1 MIKEKKPSSL
11 KTAKRKDLIFY
22 IIMIAFPV
30 LQFLVMYVYVNIN
43 SIMLAFQEFN
53 RESNQFEF
61 IGFEN
66 IVKVIDEFSTSY
78 TMQHAFNNSLL
89 VWFLCTIISLP
100 LALLFSYFLYKK
112 FPFEKLF
119 KFSLF
124 LPSMISGIVTVIIY
138 TYFVERAIPA
148 LASMIFQEE
157 ISGLLANPT
166 TQFITVLFYNVF
178 YSFGGYIL
186 LFLGAMNNVSQ
197 ETKDAAK
204 LDGAEG
210 IKEFYYIV
218 FPEVYSTMSTF
229 LVLSVAGIFMN
240 QFSLYSFYGV
250 AASSEIITFGYLL
263 YSITSVATEA
273 EYPRLAAIGLLLTII
288 TVPITLLVKKGLE
301 KIGPKE

>member
-1 MIKEKKPSSL
+1 M
-11 KTAKRKDLIFY
+11 
-22 IIMIAFPV
+22 
-30 LQFLVMYVYVNIN
+30 
-43 SIMLAFQEFN
+43 
-53 RESNQFEF
+53 
-61 IGFEN
+61 
-66 IVKVIDEFSTSY
+66 
-78 TMQHAFNNSLL
+78 
-89 VWFLCTIISLP
+89 P
-100 LALLFSYFLYKK
+100 L
-112 FPFEKLF
+112 EKLF

-148 LASMIFQEE
+148 LASMVFQEE
-157 ISGLLANPT
+157 ITGLLANPS
-166 TQFITVLFYNVF
+166 TQFVTVLFYNIF

-186 LFLGAMNNVSQ
+186 LFLGAMNNVTQ

-218 FPEVYSTMSTF
+218 FPEVYATMSTF

-288 TVPITLLVKKGLE
+288 TVPITLLVKKLLE